1 MRMQICE
8 IFMCTLE
15 EREGE
20 SEKRGKGRRRQY
32 EWQNK
37 RLPLTRILLLCITV
51 YRKNGASTA
60 HMAFLLRDHY
70 QSSGNM
76 NVSSYRKHNQNNWS
90 IY

>member
-37 RLPLTRILLLCITV
+37 RLPLTLILLLCITV
-51 YRKNGASTA
+51 DRKNGASTA
-60 HMAFLLRDHY
+60 HMAFLPRDHH
-70 QSSGNM
+70 QSSGNL
-76 NVSSYRKHNQNNWS
+76 NASSYRKHNQNN
-90 IY
+90 